1 MNDNTKIQTH
11 MALVRELIALA
22 SYHGHGA
29 AVVWHNFRNVEASAA
44 ALATPPSAATPPE
57 PSDAK
62 DAARYRQLVA
72 MKDKAAPETIAHYV
86 RNPAHLDRVI
96 EVMEHQP

>member
-1 MNDNTKIQTH
+1 MSNDAQVAAHI
-11 MALVRELIALA
+11 ALVTRYADGEAWLHEVESSAIALHA
-22 SYHGHGA
+22 
-29 AVVWHNFRNVEASAA
+29 EQ
-44 ALATPPSAATPPE
+44 P
-57 PSDAK
+57 DAK

-96 EVMEHQP
+96 EVMEQKS